1 MSQLKLVEGSRA
13 SQLFHRLE
21 ETFEGFLEQLPP
33 GVAELARQQAA
44 YYGNFNREPFGGL
57 SVLNPV
63 LVSTP
68 WLFWEC
74 FQELDDKT
82 LLDIAGAGAF
92 YVLASVVLDH
102 LVDSQASEPGA
113 LTIYHQALYS
123 QAASRY
129 RAVFP
134 AASPFWGHFQRLEN
148 AHLSGL
154 AAEVYTQSHPAEF
167 TRQTLASIAQ
177 GKVSPITTTLVA
189 LSIASGRPEW
199 IPALEASL
207 NHIAVASQLLDD
219 IGDWQADFQNRHLT
233 YFLAQLA
240 GAHPWLQAEPPSLE
254 MLEARLLAD
263 WTDTIN
269 LKQVKQDLDRSLE
282 AAQGLNC
289 PAWQSYVEGYRSLTD
304 EHLERTIKQHLG
316 QVFTGFTR

>member
-1 MSQLKLVEGSRA
+1 LTQLDLAEGSRA

-21 ETFEGFLEQLPP
+21 ETFKGFLQQLPP

-44 YYGNFNREPFGGL
+44 YYGNFNNEPFGGL

-63 LVSTP
+63 LVGTP

-102 LVDSQASEPGA
+102 LVDGQASEPGA

-134 AASPFWGHFQRLEN
+134 TASPFWGHFQRLED

-154 AAEVYTQSHPAEF
+154 AAEVYAQSHPVEF
-167 TRQTLASIAQ
+167 TRQTLATIAH

-189 LSIASGRPEW
+189 LSIASGRSEW

-254 MLEARLLAD
+254 MLEARLQAD
-263 WTDTIN
+263 WTDVIQ
-269 LKQVKQDLDRSLE
+269 LKQVM
-282 AAQGLNC
+282 QGLVSSLGAVKGLDC
-289 PAWQSYVEGYRSLTD
+289 PTWLRYVDGYRTLTD
-304 EHLERTIKQHLG
+304 EHLDRSIKLHLG
-316 QVFTGFTR
+316 QVFNQMH